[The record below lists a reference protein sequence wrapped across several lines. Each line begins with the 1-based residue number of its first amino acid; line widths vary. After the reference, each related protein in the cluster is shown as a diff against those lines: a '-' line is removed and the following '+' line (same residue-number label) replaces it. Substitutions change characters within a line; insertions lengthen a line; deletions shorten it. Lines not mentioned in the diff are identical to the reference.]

1 MADIITGKGLSL
13 QYNTDTGN
21 RSPQGV
27 GNITIN
33 EVNTFPIL
41 TIHSETNTFDTY
53 DSEYNSVLLSDKTV
67 EPFQIVVN
75 YLPNDPTHMFLD
87 GMAESQGNFQCIIQ
101 YELNSDDSTI
111 TYAIVNGYITST
123 QLSGDKDT
131 VVSKSYTFT
140 PEDVIARMSTVQAYL
155 PLLQGDY
162 GVGANGVDIPQYEPD
177 VPDGNSF
184 IKVPSS
190 QAGNPAGS
198 DMLGIGLVDGTS
210 AAEFAMTKT
219 GTLSLFAKNGSTAWT
234 RIYTATQMDARY
246 VPLTRTINGHDLT
259 SNVTVTKSDVG
270 LGTVIDA
277 PQLTVANNLSDLA
290 NKTTARNNLGVYST
304 GQVDTRL
311 DNLNT
316 ALSTDI
322 SNLNTTLSTNIS
334 DVNSKVDNLSTNVST
349 NYVPKTTTVNGHALS
364 SNVTVTKSDVGL
376 GNVTNDVQL
385 KKASNLSDVAD
396 MNATRSNLGINTID
410 RDTVGGYSFL
420 YSPSFGYRFIV
431 GNNGDWAMQNATN
444 GARVALGINSGGTGA
459 MNATDAR
466 TNLELF
472 RDRRTPLPVGQ
483 NLNDYTGTY
492 AGVYNQN
499 LNANIQDGMNY
510 PEKVAGSLL
519 VLSTGAGTSCTQIY
533 TVFNVNKAYRRAYNS
548 ENSTWSNWS
557 SFVMSTDVIPVSQGG
572 TGATSVAGARSA
584 LDVAGIRTSGGYTVV
599 SSPSSGIN
607 LVLGNDG
614 SIVYQ
619 NQSGS
624 TLAFPI
630 SSGGTGATTA
640 SAALANLGG
649 MPTTGGT
656 FTGNVGV
663 TGNLTSNNFT
673 SNTITSVNNL
683 SVWPGAG
690 NTILGGYLRSQITVN
705 GDERASTNL
714 RVIKS
719 TDSSTTISRL
729 SVYQVASGSV
739 TAQSSVFDFTS
750 EGNVYTN
757 GRLSLGAPRPN
768 EWWASVQQD
777 WTGIRLADSY
787 DNPGNNAISAITWGY
802 QHSNGYN
809 LRTLLGNVGNGTN
822 NWAHT
827 ALTQFGD
834 AGGAGVRY
842 WYFVPTTGDLLC
854 NGGGAFG
861 GAYTFQKAATSD
873 ANLKHDIE
881 YNDGLESYEN
891 IKKFKPCTFIYNFD
905 ESERV
910 RRGVIAQDV
919 MTIDDEYTKFIP
931 AAPTFDEEG
940 NRIESDEGTYA
951 LDNNVIMMDTALALR
966 YSIEKI
972 ETQEST
978 IDNLQSQI
986 NELKSLVQSLFDNK

>member
-75 YLPNDPTHMFLD
+75 YLPDDPTHMFLD

-123 QLSGDKDT
+123 ELTGDKDT

-290 NKTTARNNLGVYST
+290 NKTTARSNLGVYST

-334 DVNSKVDNLSTNVST
+334 DVNTKVDNLSTNVST

-396 MNATRSNLGINTID
+396 MNATRSNLKID
-410 RDTVGGYSFL
+410 TLDRSASYSFV
-420 YSPSFGYRFIV
+420 YSPDFTHRLLI
-431 GNNGDWAMQNATN
+431 GNNGSWALQDSNT
-444 GARVALGINSGGTGA
+444 GVSTPLGVDAGGTGA
-459 MNATDAR
+459 KTIVDAR

-472 RDRRTPLPVGQ
+472 RERRLSLDATQDLNSITGNFSGAYCQNSNVNATTANHYPVQ
-483 NLNDYTGTY
+483 
-492 AGVYNQN
+492 
-499 LNANIQDGMNY
+499 I
-510 PEKVAGSLL
+510 AGSLL
-519 VLSTGAGTSCTQIY
+519 VLSTGAGNSCTQIY
-533 TVFNVNKAYRRAYNS
+533 TLYNVNKSYRRAYND
-548 ENSTWSNWS
+548 EDKTWSNWT
-557 SFVMSTDVIPVSQGG
+557 SFVMAADIISIAQGG
-572 TGATSVAGARSA
+572 TGASTLVDARSNLQVDRFGQNTASTFISAPTGTDGKVNFIQIVNDNSWGAYKSGVGAIALSVANGGTGALTVAGAKANLGLDNIERGAGYSYYYSDNKAYRIAVGDNGNIVFQNSTTGNQVA
-584 LDVAGIRTSGGYTVV
+584 LPV
-599 SSPSSGIN
+599 
-607 LVLGNDG
+607 
-614 SIVYQ
+614 
-619 NQSGS
+619 
-624 TLAFPI
+624 
-630 SSGGTGATTA
+630 SSGGTGASTPGIARQNLGVNLTPNKWYQFNNPAVTARVNFPGIANTNENEILTCISKGSIRIRGILRYNSGAAINGSTLIYVTPIDIDGVNRVAISTFAPVSVNYYSAGSQTA
-640 SAALANLGG
+640 SQ
-649 MPTTGGT
+649 
-656 FTGNVGV
+656 
-663 TGNLTSNNFT
+663 
-673 SNTITSVNNL
+673 
-683 SVWPGAG
+683 
-690 NTILGGYLRSQITVN
+690 YLNYS
-705 GDERASTNL
+705 
-714 RVIKS
+714 
-719 TDSSTTISRL
+719 
-729 SVYQVASGSV
+729 
-739 TAQSSVFDFTS
+739 
-750 EGNVYTN
+750 
-757 GRLSLGAPRPN
+757 
-768 EWWASVQQD
+768 ASVD
-777 WTGIRLADSY
+777 GSTM
-787 DNPGNNAISAITWGY
+787 AITF
-802 QHSNGYN
+802 NGQPDWISWIMFDI
-809 LRTLLGNVGNGTN
+809 TI
-822 NWAHT
+822 
-827 ALTQFGD
+827 
-834 AGGAGVRY
+834 
-842 WYFVPTTGDLLC
+842 
-854 NGGGAFG
+854 AF
-861 GAYTFQKAATSD
+861 
-873 ANLKHDIE
+873 L
-881 YNDGLESYEN
+881 
-891 IKKFKPCTFIYNFD
+891 
-905 ESERV
+905 
-910 RRGVIAQDV
+910 
-919 MTIDDEYTKFIP
+919 
-931 AAPTFDEEG
+931 
-940 NRIESDEGTYA
+940 
-951 LDNNVIMMDTALALR
+951 
-966 YSIEKI
+966 
-972 ETQEST
+972 
-978 IDNLQSQI
+978 
-986 NELKSLVQSLFDNK
+986 